1 MKSEFMLAITQLAAE
16 KKLPLEVVLE
26 VVETALVSAFK
37 KDSFAPNQQVSVKLN
52 PNTGRVTVFAE
63 MTVVETVADP
73 VCEISLDNARKI
85 KEDIQIDETI
95 EVESTPQNAG
105 RIAAQTAKQVVLQRL
120 HEAER
125 ELVFEEFANREGQ
138 IITGIIQ
145 RVEPRQIVVDLG
157 RTEGILS
164 TSEQVRSERYRV
176 GQRLKVCLVEVHRST
191 RGPQIFI
198 SRTHPNLL
206 RGLLEVEVPEIHSG
220 VVELKSIAREAGN
233 RSKIAVAARQQ
244 GVDAV
249 GSCVGLRGIRIQNIV
264 NELNGEKIDIV
275 EWHSDLATFIANA
288 LSPAQVATVELD
300 EEVKAA
306 TVVVPDRQLSLAIG
320 REGQNARLAAKLTG
334 WRIDIKSST
343 VAEEEKAALAELV
356 LLPVEETL
364 VEEREPEET
373 LLIEPEE
380 AITEAPEEYVEPLV
394 PKEEEVA
401 LPIKE
406 VAPIEEFK
414 PATQIRFAEDVLP
427 GRKVKP
433 EKRARKGKARTVA
446 KETVEGAAKPKKAR
460 RAPRVIVD
468 EDEDE
473 DLGRWEKGAYDFSE
487 EKE

>member
-394 PKEEEVA
+394 PKEEEIA
-401 LPIKE
+401 LPIEE

-414 PATQIRFAEDVLP
+414 PATQIRFAEDVMP

-446 KETVEGAAKPKKAR
+446 KETVEGAAKPKKAG

-487 EKE
+487 EAE

>member
-52 PNTGRVTVFAE
+52 PNTGKVIVFAE

-73 VCEISLDNARKI
+73 VYEISLDNARKI

-487 EKE
+487 EAE

>member
-26 VVETALVSAFK
+26 VVEAALVSAFK
-37 KDSFAPNQQVSVKLN
+37 KDSFTPNQEVSVKLN
-52 PNTGRVTVFAE
+52 PNTGKVTVFAE

-73 VCEISLDNARKI
+73 VCEISLDDARKI
-85 KEDIQIDETI
+85 KEDIQIDDTI

-125 ELVFEEFANREGQ
+125 ELVFEEFSNREGQ

-157 RTEGILS
+157 RTEGILT

-233 RSKIAVAARQQ
+233 RSKIAVVARQQ

-334 WRIDIKSST
+334 WRIDIKSTT

-356 LLPVEETL
+356 LRPVEETL
-364 VEEREPEET
+364 IEEREPEET

-380 AITEAPEEYVEPLV
+380 AITEAPEEYVETLV
-394 PKEEEVA
+394 PKEEEIA
-401 LPIKE
+401 LPIEE

-414 PATQIRFAEDVLP
+414 PAIQIRFAEDVMP

-473 DLGRWEKGAYDFSE
+473 DPGRWEKGAYDFSE
-487 EKE
+487 EAE

>member
-52 PNTGRVTVFAE
+52 PNTGKVTVFAE

-73 VCEISLDNARKI
+73 VYEISLDNARKI

-334 WRIDIKSST
+334 WRIDIKSAT

-356 LLPVEETL
+356 LRPVEETL
-364 VEEREPEET
+364 IEEREPEET

-401 LPIKE
+401 LPIEE

-433 EKRARKGKARTVA
+433 EKRARKGKARVAA

-487 EKE
+487 EAE

>member
-334 WRIDIKSST
+334 WRIDIKSAT

-487 EKE
+487 EAE

>member
-52 PNTGRVTVFAE
+52 PNTGKVTVFAE

-73 VCEISLDNARKI
+73 VCEISVDKAKKI

-334 WRIDIKSST
+334 WRIDIKSAT

-356 LLPVEETL
+356 LRPVEETL
-364 VEEREPEET
+364 IEEREPEET

-401 LPIKE
+401 LPIEE

-433 EKRARKGKARTVA
+433 EKRARKGKARATA

-460 RAPRVIVD
+460 RAPRIIAD

-487 EKE
+487 EEE

>member
-487 EKE
+487 EAE

>member
-414 PATQIRFAEDVLP
+414 PAAQIRFAEDVLP

-487 EKE
+487 EAE

>member
-26 VVETALVSAFK
+26 VVEAALVSAFK

-52 PNTGRVTVFAE
+52 LNTGKVTVFAE

-73 VCEISLDNARKI
+73 VCEISLDAARKI
-85 KEDIQIDETI
+85 KETIQLDETI
-95 EVESTPQNAG
+95 EVEATPKNAG
-105 RIAAQTAKQVVLQRL
+105 RVAAQTAKQVVLQRL

-125 ELVFEEFANREGQ
+125 ELVFEEFSNREGQ

-157 RTEGILS
+157 RTEGILT

-191 RGPQIFI
+191 RGPQVFV

-233 RSKIAVAARQQ
+233 RSKIAVTARQQ

-334 WRIDIKSST
+334 WRIDIKSTT

-356 LLPVEETL
+356 LRPVEEPL
-364 VEEREPEET
+364 IEEREPEET

-401 LPIKE
+401 LPILE
-406 VAPIEEFK
+406 VAPTEEFK
-414 PATQIRFAEDVLP
+414 PAAQIRFAEDVLQ

-433 EKRARKGKARTVA
+433 EKRARKGKARTAA
-446 KETVEGAAKPKKAR
+446 KETVEGAVKPKKAR

-468 EDEDE
+468 EDEDP
-473 DLGRWEKGAYDFSE
+473 GRWEKGDYDFSE
-487 EKE
+487 EAE